1 MNINNTLNN
10 KNRRNLN
17 KIQNVLYTMLGG
29 KNTNTNT
36 DTDTDPPSH
45 QSIVENIGTI
55 KDSAGNIV
63 EDVKNDVVNSVGD
76 VKNDV
81 VDVAGDVVDTAGN
94 ALKFVENPV
103 KNIENSIEGLI
114 HVPTVL
120 EQIIVDPQFIQQVKI
135 VSLTLAQA
143 LSDSIEIVTPY
154 MLQSYSTVVEKL
166 ARVGALAILDAVG
179 VIPGV
184 GEVLDAILIVHN
196 LIMAVMNVSR
206 ASVQITDISALLVSN
221 LIRIYKQNAQKV
233 KAAHGRITTSTN
245 QFQNTNNPST
255 ETTQS
260 GGNKK
265 NNKSKTKSRRIR

>member
-1 MNINNTLNN
+1 MNINNTPNN
-10 KNRRNLN
+10 KNRNLN

-29 KNTNTNT
+29 TNTNT
-36 DTDTDPPSH
+36 VSDPPSH

-63 EDVKNDVVNSVGD
+63 EDVKNDVFNAVGD

-81 VDVAGDVVDTAGN
+81 VDAAGDVVDTAGN

-196 LIMAVMNVSR
+196 LIMTVMNVSR
-206 ASVQITDISALLVSN
+206 ASIQITDISALLVSN

-245 QFQNTNNPST
+245 QFQNTNNTST

-265 NNKSKTKSRRIR
+265 NNKSKTKSRRKR